1 MWQLSCGWLDWHWP
15 TSYRVLQTRYGKSEL
30 LLAFKEHYE
39 KQLIFKGTCKHVL
52 HSVVD
57 EAVLHPG
64 SHLIPTVTL

>member
-1 MWQLSCGWLDWHWP
+1 M
-15 TSYRVLQTRYGKSEL
+15 RYGKSEL

-39 KQLIFKGTCKHVL
+39 KQLIFKGTCKHML

-57 EAVLHPG
+57 EAVLQIG